1 MMQVVV
7 FAKALY
13 KQLDERRDVLSEQLV
28 LGAAASYDQYRQVVG
43 EIQGLDYARETLR
56 ALLEKTDD
64 DVEDT
69 LRS

>member
-1 MMQVVV
+1 MHVVV

-13 KQLDERRDVLSEQLV
+13 KQIDERRDILSEQLV
-28 LGAAASYDQYRQVVG
+28 LGAASSFEQYRQMVG
-43 EIQGLDYARETLR
+43 EIRGLDYSRETLR

>member
-1 MMQVVV
+1 MHVVV

-13 KQLDERRDVLSEQLV
+13 KQIDERVEMISEQLA
-28 LGAAASYDQYRQVVG
+28 LGAASGYDQYRQMVG
-43 EIQGLDYARETLR
+43 EIQGLNHSREMLK

-64 DVEDT
+64 DVEET

>member
-1 MMQVVV
+1 MDVVV
-7 FAKALY
+7 FAKAMY
-13 KQLDERRDVLSEQLV
+13 KRLDERRETLSDQLV
-28 LGAAASYDQYRQVVG
+28 LGAATSLEQYRQLVG
-43 EIQGLDYARETLR
+43 EIQGLDYARETLK

>member
-1 MMQVVV
+1 MDVVV

-13 KQLDERRDVLSEQLV
+13 KQIDERREVLADQLV
-28 LGAAASYDQYRQVVG
+28 LGAVTSLEQYRQVVG
-43 EIQGLDYARETLR
+43 EIQGLDYARETLKS
-56 ALLEKTDD
+56 LLEKSDD

>member
-1 MMQVVV
+1 MHVVV

-13 KQLDERRDVLSEQLV
+13 KQMDERLEILSEQLV
-28 LGAAASYDQYRQVVG
+28 LGAASDYAQYRQIVG
-43 EIQGLDYARETLR
+43 EIQGLNHSREMLK

-64 DVEDT
+64 DVEET